1 MRQLPKTSIRKERL
15 MQVYV
20 GNISRHISDVQFHE
34 LVLPFGKPD
43 SFSVPREPSGRG
55 KGYGLLDYANP
66 DHARAAI
73 AGLHGKDI
81 DGQILNASAADAANA
96 RR

>member
-1 MRQLPKTSIRKERL
+1 MRQGKGNRI

-20 GNISRHISDVQFHE
+20 GNLSRHISDRQFAD

-43 SFSVPREPSGRG
+43 SLSVPRDPSGRG
-55 KGYGLLDYANP
+55 KGYGLLEYASAE
-66 DHARAAI
+66 HARAAI

-81 DGQILNASAADAANA
+81 DGQILNASATIPANS

>member
-1 MRQLPKTSIRKERL
+1 MK
-15 MQVYV
+15 VYV
-20 GNISRHISDVQFHE
+20 GNLSRHISDMQFND

-43 SFSVPREPSGRG
+43 SLSVPRDPSGRG
-55 KGYGLLDYANP
+55 KGYGLLEYANP

-81 DGQILNASAADAANA
+81 DGQILNASAASAANLP
-96 RR
+96 RRG

>member
-1 MRQLPKTSIRKERL
+1 MTVHQGKGNRL
-15 MQVYV
+15 MQVYI
-20 GNISRHISDVQFHE
+20 GNLSRHISDMQFND

-43 SFSVPREPSGRG
+43 SLSVARDASGRG
-55 KGYGLLDYANP
+55 KGYGLLEYSNP

-81 DGQILNASAADAANA
+81 DGQILNASAASPADLP
-96 RR
+96 R

>member
-1 MRQLPKTSIRKERL
+1 MRAQ
-15 MQVYV
+15 MQVHV
-20 GNISRHISDVQFHE
+20 GNLSRHISDLQFSD
-34 LVLPFGKPD
+34 LVMEFGKPD

-55 KGYGLLDYANP
+55 KGYGVLKYANA

-81 DGQILNASAADAANA
+81 DGQILNASVTP
-96 RR
+96 RE